1 MQVSEMN
8 ASCKTQVF
16 KDVVSDLMHSFR
28 TSFKRLTE
36 SHIDMRLGR
45 IRTLPIMTDGYT
57 FVEGRVKNL
66 VGGRVTCALD
76 KNIVEFLQ
84 QPIEGVFKETL
95 EMDTI
100 IEIFVDDLFDTFS
113 SVSKNG
119 MLQIGLNEVDMN
131 YDWNNNIYYI
141 QYDLKFKDKS
151 GKVINSKAVFGI
163 DEITSMY
170 FKD

>member
-36 SHIDMRLGR
+36 SQIDMRLSR
-45 IRTLPIMTDGYT
+45 IRTLPIIADGYT
-57 FVEGRVKNL
+57 MVEGRVKNL

-76 KNIVEFLQ
+76 RNLVEYLQ
-84 QPIEGVFKETL
+84 QPVEGVFKETL
-95 EMDTI
+95 DMDTI
-100 IEIFVDDLFDTFS
+100 IEVFVDDLFDTFS

-119 MLQIGLNEVDMN
+119 MLQIGLNEVEME
-131 YDWNNNIYYI
+131 YDWEKNTYYI
-141 QYDLKFKDKS
+141 QYDLKFKDKY
-151 GKVINSKAVFGI
+151 GKTINSKAVFGI

-170 FKD
+170 FRD